1 MILKEKEISW
11 YEPKE
16 NQQVQDYG
24 FCVCLYI
31 SIKIS
36 IIYEEKYAHENT
48 HNMQYILY
56 MCMVNCATINYGN
69 IKNARHYM

>member
-1 MILKEKEISW
+1 MILKEKEVSW
-11 YEPKE
+11 YESKE

-36 IIYEEKYAHENT
+36 IIYKEKYAYEYT

-56 MCMVNCATINYGN
+56 IMLICVW
-69 IKNARHYM
+69 